1 MLKNPND
8 QAMVTRVGDLLR
20 KLAADP
26 ANGVASI
33 LDRQQ
38 IAAMGGASQASF
50 IVDMKP
56 GWAVGGALEGPI
68 ARDRATRG
76 GTHGYAPTHPEL
88 RASFFIA
95 GEGIP
100 AGVDTRCDSSV
111 TVTVLFTSPP
121 KNPVT
126 AMPRAPYSFSST

>member
-95 GEGIP
+95 GEGIRRRRN
-100 AGVDTRCDSSV
+100 GCRDWRGRCASLQIADKNTCKKV
-111 TVTVLFTSPP
+111 RASPL
-121 KNPVT
+121 
-126 AMPRAPYSFSST
+126 